1 MKHLKR
7 ILTGLAVA
15 AGLFFGETRASAQ
28 FAVTDLPLL
37 AQEIIAWTD
46 EIIAAGDQLSKLTD
60 SVNKYQEMIDKTKAI
75 YNKIDPYIQSGKT
88 LYEVYRETDR
98 IAYDF
103 KMLEQYIT
111 NVGQGKLT
119 PSKIR
124 ALRMQ
129 ATLLAKELEYI
140 VQDVQKILDP
150 FTNFSTKD
158 REEATEKKKEDL
170 EKISETVEETMH
182 TDALGMIN
190 AELERSIQSS
200 TMAAI
205 GMISSPEQEKKR
217 DEMLKKVYKKV
228 GNTAGVDGSNET
240 ELYKTDS
247 TTTVDKVFDFVTAVI
262 GVMAVLM
269 LVWAYGSRA
278 KGEPRHQDALWKVF
292 AGLIF
297 ILLLLQVLKVTIFG
311 LHGFDMILPNF

>member
-1 MKHLKR
+1 M
-7 ILTGLAVA
+7 II
-15 AGLFFGETRASAQ
+15 AGLLFSRTNAYSQGLP
-28 FAVTDLPLL
+28 VTDPLLL
-37 AQEIIAWTD
+37 AQEIVDWID
-46 EIIAAGDQLSKLTD
+46 ELTSAGDQLAQLTK
-60 SVNKYQEMIDKTKAI
+60 SVEKYEQMIKKTQDI
-75 YNKIDPYIQSGKT
+75 YNKIDPYVKSGKT
-88 LYEVYRETDR
+88 MYEVYRETDR

-103 KMLEQYIT
+103 KMLEEYIT

-170 EKISETVEETMH
+170 EKISATVEESMRA
-182 TDALGMIN
+182 DALGLIN
-190 AELERSIQSS
+190 AELERSIQNS
-200 TMAAI
+200 TMAALGLI
-205 GMISSPEQEKKR
+205 NSPEEQKKQ
-217 DEMLKKVYKKV
+217 DDMIKKICKEVARKSGV
-228 GNTAGVDGSNET
+228 TNTNEAD
-240 ELYKTDS
+240 LYKTDANADV
-247 TTTVDKVFDFVTAVI
+247 TVDKVFDFVTAVI

-311 LHGFDMILPNF
+311 ANGFDMIIPNF